1 MKIGITG
8 SISSGKSTATK
19 FISKGIYP
27 CFSADKVIK
36 KFYKN
41 KSFLNILVR
50 KFKLK
55 DKKNIKN
62 SIKKLITRNKKNIK
76 ILEKIIH
83 PLVRKKMLIFSKT
96 KHREKHLIFEIP
108 LLVESKLFRYFD
120 FIIFIGSEQRIRRKR
135 YINSGGNVK
144 LFEFLNK
151 RQIKPKL
158 KEKYCDYLVQN
169 NKTIGSLKKKLDK
182 IMKLYE

>member
-55 DKKNIKN
+55 
-62 SIKKLITRNKKNIK
+62 
-76 ILEKIIH
+76 EKIIH

-169 NKTIGSLKKKLDK
+169 DKTIGSLKKKLDK